1 MSFLRCRTD
10 SGDRSSMVSGCHT
23 ACRMSIALAVLFS
36 TVVHFDCVEASN
48 PFSHVC
54 GFQRA
59 QTFGGTWYAYHATH
73 PCTCSV
79 LGRELAHGMM
89 RITSVAWG
97 RFTCDSHLDR
107 VETLPLRLNDIL
119 TIKAALVVDPS
130 ARESVLC
137 CTLLHSC
144 S

>member
-1 MSFLRCRTD
+1 
-10 SGDRSSMVSGCHT
+10 
-23 ACRMSIALAVLFS
+23 MSIALAVLFS

-54 GFQRA
+54 GLQRA

-79 LGRELAHGMM
+79 LGRELAHG
-89 RITSVAWG
+89 I
-97 RFTCDSHLDR
+97 CDSHLDR